1 MALIIKI
8 AVLSMSILV
17 LSACGGG
24 GTNTDNGETPDPE
37 TPLTATDNPTPEPDV
52 STPETDPPTS
62 EPEVTTPEPTEPEV
76 TIPEPEPETPTTE
89 PETTIPEP
97 EVTTPDPVIP
107 PPSSGAVLVKNQAQ
121 AALFLNR
128 ATFGPTENDINNLLS
143 KSTYENWVIEQ
154 FNTTTTYH
162 LPDVKNLGRRMC
174 ANINDDGS
182 ARIDSWEYRFPRH
195 HVWWEA
201 ATKANDQLRQRIAL
215 ALSEILVVS
224 DSDGL
229 GLSQYHLAV
238 TSYYDVLVKHA
249 FGNYRD
255 LLEDVALH
263 PAMGD
268 FLSMSRNQKENT
280 EGTIRPDENFA
291 RENLQL
297 FTIGVHEL
305 NVDGTKKR
313 DGNNNFIPT
322 YDQKTIEEFA
332 KVFTGWSYAD
342 KDWKEWPGEANRL
355 VPLKAFEEYHDTSAK
370 TLLNGEISPSGQS
383 AQEDLEFAL
392 DNIFKHPNI
401 APYISKQL
409 IQRLV
414 TSNPTPQ
421 YVARVA
427 EKFNNN
433 GNGIKGDMKAVVSA
447 ILLDE
452 EALAENKPDNFG
464 KLREP
469 MLRMSHLWRVFNMKT
484 SLRIGHY
491 WDSDKRCGYG
501 AYPSYNFYSSLP
513 NFNKDL
519 GQGPL
524 QARSVFNFFRPDF
537 SPTGLLNDNG
547 IAAPE
552 FQIINENT
560 MVSATNLYYKL
571 IEKFSTDQG
580 FTPALEKHSEFD
592 MRDIT
597 NLAENTDNLL
607 DYLNLVLLN
616 KEMSSS
622 LRTILAE
629 HLNAADI
636 FNDDREGQFQ
646 KAREAV
652 MLIIGSPEYLIQR

>member
-1 MALIIKI
+1 
-8 AVLSMSILV
+8 
-17 LSACGGG
+17 
-24 GTNTDNGETPDPE
+24 
-37 TPLTATDNPTPEPDV
+37 
-52 STPETDPPTS
+52 
-62 EPEVTTPEPTEPEV
+62 
-76 TIPEPEPETPTTE
+76 
-89 PETTIPEP
+89 
-97 EVTTPDPVIP
+97 
-107 PPSSGAVLVKNQAQ
+107 
-121 AALFLNR
+121 
-128 ATFGPTENDINNLLS
+128 
-143 KSTYENWVIEQ
+143 
-154 FNTTTTYH
+154 
-162 LPDVKNLGRRMC
+162 MC

-268 FLSMSRNQKENT
+268 FLSMSRYQKENA

-305 NVDGTKKR
+305 NLDGTKKR

-355 VPLKAFEEYHDTSAK
+355 VPLKAFEECHDTSAK

-392 DNIFKHPNI
+392 DNIFKHHNI

-409 IQRLV
+409 TQRLV

-427 EKFNNN
+427 EN
-433 GNGIKGDMKAVVSA
+433 
-447 ILLDE
+447 L
-452 EALAENKPDNFG
+452 
-464 KLREP
+464 
-469 MLRMSHLWRVFNMKT
+469 T
-484 SLRIGHY
+484 
-491 WDSDKRCGYG
+491 
-501 AYPSYNFYSSLP
+501 
-513 NFNKDL
+513 
-519 GQGPL
+519 
-524 QARSVFNFFRPDF
+524 
-537 SPTGLLNDNG
+537 
-547 IAAPE
+547 
-552 FQIINENT
+552 T
-560 MVSATNLYYKL
+560 MV
-571 IEKFSTDQG
+571 
-580 FTPALEKHSEFD
+580 
-592 MRDIT
+592 M
-597 NLAENTDNLL
+597 
-607 DYLNLVLLN
+607 V
-616 KEMSSS
+616 
-622 LRTILAE
+622 
-629 HLNAADI
+629 
-636 FNDDREGQFQ
+636 
-646 KAREAV
+646 
-652 MLIIGSPEYLIQR
+652 

>member
-1 MALIIKI
+1 MSKIFKI
-8 AVLSMSILV
+8 AILSISLLT

-24 GTNTDNGETPDPE
+24 GNSDDSGEAPALVT
-37 TPLTATDNPTPEPDV
+37 
-52 STPETDPPTS
+52 TDPATS
-62 EPEVTTPEPTEPEV
+62 DPVTSDPVAT
-76 TIPEPEPETPTTE
+76 
-89 PETTIPEP
+89 
-97 EVTTPDPVIP
+97 DPVIVDNDL
-107 PPSSGAVLVKNQAQ
+107 GKIKNQRD
-121 AALFLNR
+121 AARFLNR
-128 ATFGPTENDINNLLS
+128 ATFGPTQDSINQLVNR
-143 KSTYENWVIEQ
+143 STYQNWVNDQ
-154 FNTTTTYH
+154 FNTAATYH
-162 LPDVKNLGRRMC
+162 LPKVKSLGKRMC

-182 ARIDSWEYRFPRH
+182 TRVDSWEYRFPRH

-201 ATKANDQLRQRIAL
+201 ATKADDQLRQRVAL
-215 ALSEILVVS
+215 ALSEILVIS

-229 GLSQYHLAV
+229 GLSEYHLAIS
-238 TSYYDVLVKHA
+238 SYYDVLVKHA

-268 FLSMSRNQKENT
+268 FLSMSRNQKENA

-305 NVDGTKKR
+305 NLNGTKKR
-313 DGNNNFIPT
+313 DGSNNFIPT

-342 KDWKEWPGEANRL
+342 KNWNEWAGQANRL
-355 VPLKAFEEYHDTSAK
+355 VPLKAFEEYHDASAK
-370 TLLNGEISPSGQS
+370 TLLNGETSPSGQS
-383 AQEDLEFAL
+383 AQADLDFAL

-401 APYISKQL
+401 APYISQQL

-414 TSNPTPQ
+414 TSNPSPA

-433 GNGIKGDMKAVVSA
+433 GNGVKGDMKAVVSA

-452 EALAENKPDNFG
+452 EALAENKPDEFG

-469 MLRMSHLWRVFNMKT
+469 MLRMSHLWRVFKMQP

-491 WDSDKRCGYG
+491 WESEKQCGQG
-501 AYPSYNFYSSLP
+501 TYPSYNFYGTIAR
-513 NFNKDL
+513 FNKDL

-547 IAAPE
+547 LYAPE

-560 MVSATNLYYKL
+560 MVSSTNLYHLL
-571 IEKFSTDQG
+571 IERFSTDE
-580 FTPALEKHSEFD
+580 TLVPTLEEHSKFD
-592 MRDIT
+592 MRDVT
-597 NLAENTDNLL
+597 NMAANTDQFLNYL
-607 DYLNLVLLN
+607 DLVLLN

-622 LRTILAE
+622 LRTILEE
-629 HLNAADI
+629 HLNAPDI
-636 FNDDREGQFQ
+636 YNDGREGQFQ
-646 KAREAV
+646 KAREAI